1 MYVETNLIVAHTYIH
16 TRSFLLKI
24 AAQGNAE
31 KGRRGKLGKWGE
43 FFPSQK
49 ILSRGNVRRWSGK
62 GKLRSIFFFNK
73 LLCIKGSHFV
83 TKVFRKWL
91 CESSFFERKRRS
103 CTTAWHAN
111 RNCRWILI
119 GKMKK
124 WIHLHSIFY
133 YFLWCLDLLENTPLD
148 VVSKDLV
155 SDEIEWI
162 LEPWASACGTLL
174 FRSTTF
180 EWLQTRFRIYWR
192 TWELA
197 RKNINC
203 RMMTWNLT
211 TRYKYEHT

>member
-103 CTTAWHAN
+103 CTTAWNAN

-124 WIHLHSIFY
+124 WIHLRSKFSLMFRLTWKYSSRRCLKGFGIWWNRMNSRTLSICVWY
-133 YFLWCLDLLENTPLD
+133 LAVPEYNLWMIADTFPN
-148 VVSKDLV
+148 
-155 SDEIEWI
+155 I
-162 LEPWASACGTLL
+162 LAYMRAGE
-174 FRSTTF
+174 
-180 EWLQTRFRIYWR
+180 
-192 TWELA
+192 
-197 RKNINC
+197 K
-203 RMMTWNLT
+203 
-211 TRYKYEHT
+211 KY